1 MGSLSEV
8 SRLNCG
14 LEGGLRVEESSE
26 GQKKG
31 GRTEQV
37 DRKLDD

>member
-1 MGSLSEV
+1 LG
-8 SRLNCG
+8 
-14 LEGGLRVEESSE
+14 VEESSE

>member
-1 MGSLSEV
+1 
-8 SRLNCG
+8 
-14 LEGGLRVEESSE
+14 LRVEESSE